1 MKEHMVFK
9 VLTEVISDTEM
20 GRNKEDGGRLFS
32 LVFSERRRG
41 NGDKVKQEIPLK
53 HKKKNNPLRVL

>member
-20 GRNKEDGGRLFS
+20 GGNKEDGGRLF
-32 LVFSERRRG
+32 FIG
-41 NGDKVKQEIPLK
+41 IQ
-53 HKKKNNPLRVL
+53 

>member
-1 MKEHMVFK
+1 MVFK
-9 VLTEVISDTEM
+9 VLTEVIVEM
-20 GRNKEDGGRLFS
+20 GGNKEDGGRLFS